1 MKSKRFFMAVLF
13 CLGMSTNFHA
23 APTSDHKVCSEL
35 KQLSYDREMIE
46 YKDHDLAVMMS
57 ENMYSRCMNDFE

>member
-1 MKSKRFFMAVLF
+1 
-13 CLGMSTNFHA
+13 MSTNFHA

-57 ENMYSRCMNDFE
+57 ENMYNRCMNDFE